1 MSTLSG
7 LAPAR
12 RPSTGPSSLLLG
24 PAMLLFATFALLPM
38 VGVVVLSFTHWDG
51 LGSPTFNGLAN
62 WRTMAHDPLLSK
74 AAVLS
79 LIVMALSWAIQTPI
93 SLLLGVFVAG
103 RARYRA
109 VMAACYFVPLLLS
122 SAAISIIW
130 RDMLDPSFGLSAT
143 MSSQLHLGWLD
154 QQWLGD
160 DRLALLT
167 VTFVLSWQFIPFHI
181 LLYQAGTRQIPV
193 AIYESATLDGAS
205 PLEQF
210 RYLTLPQLRHT
221 IVSSTTLILIGSL
234 TSFDIVFVL
243 TGGGPGEATRI
254 LPLHMY
260 LTGFSR
266 YDMGYAS
273 AIAVV
278 LLLFGLLVSAT
289 LVRLTG
295 FSSMQ
300 STQEGG

>member
-1 MSTLSG
+1 MSSR
-7 LAPAR
+7 PR
-12 RPSTGPSSLLLG
+12 RPSTGPSPLLLG
-24 PAMLLFATFALLPM
+24 PAMGLFGLFALLPM

-51 LGSPTFNGLAN
+51 LGSPAFDGLAN
-62 WRTMAHDPLLSK
+62 WRTMVHDPLLPK
-74 AAVLS
+74 AAALS
-79 LIVMALSWAIQTPI
+79 LIVMALSWAVQTPI

-109 VMAACYFVPLLLS
+109 VMAACFLVPLLLS

-130 RDMLDPSFGLSAT
+130 RDLLDPNFGLGAT
-143 MSSQLHLGWLD
+143 MSSQLHLGWLN

-167 VTFVLSWQFIPFHI
+167 VTLVLSWQFIPFHI

-193 AIYESATLDGAS
+193 SIYESATIDGAS
-205 PLEQF
+205 PRAQF
-210 RYLTLPQLRHT
+210 RYLTLPQLKNT

-278 LLLFGLLVSAT
+278 LLLFGLLLSAT

-295 FSSMQ
+295 FSSMR
-300 STQEGG
+300 STQEGA